1 MVVHNYEDINMKNS
15 HFALPLMVRAHDDSS
30 TLLSLKLHPHRIGD
44 GLDHLL
50 DVVGSRNVTQMSFL
64 LRILLSKSCGKH
76 CDGMEHKESRTD
88 LLWLYKKHITA
99 GQNLDRF
106 VWEFSA
112 DCNKAPKE
120 YCLLSHTTWNCGG
133 LRGTTI
139 GNYDVDA
146 YFGGWL
152 SGRMMK
158 CQTAYER
165 WTEMYKD
172 CKVKYEEYVEQ
183 DANCDCEQAMCETV
197 NCAWDSCHFNNCEDS
212 YQSCWASCD
221 GEKIRMEK
229 EKIECYVT
237 VLAPITAVASVN
249 NLECLSCFYGA
260 A

>member
-1 MVVHNYEDINMKNS
+1 MKNS

-44 GLDHLL
+44 WLDHLL

-64 LRILLSKSCGKH
+64 LGILLSKSCGKH
-76 CDGMEHKESRTD
+76 CDGMEHKESRTE

-99 GQNLDRF
+99 GRNLDRF

-112 DCNKAPKE
+112 DCNKAPKRC
-120 YCLLSHTTWNCGG
+120 CLLSHTTWNCGG

-158 CQTAYER
+158 FQRRMNGGRRCTKTAR
-165 WTEMYKD
+165 SNTRSMLSRMRTAIASRQ
-172 CKVKYEEYVEQ
+172 CASPSTVRGTLATSTTVKIHTNL
-183 DANCDCEQAMCETV
+183 AGQAATV
-197 NCAWDSCHFNNCEDS
+197 RRFAWRTRRFNV
-212 YQSCWASCD
+212 
-221 GEKIRMEK
+221 M
-229 EKIECYVT
+229 
-237 VLAPITAVASVN
+237 
-249 NLECLSCFYGA
+249 
-260 A
+260 